1 MQKQR
6 ILFIVGIVL
15 AFLVA
20 LLVKVALDQQRQA
33 AREEYD
39 SKIKQIKQAEQG
51 QQEELLPVLFA
62 KKDIP
67 RGAVI
72 DPNNLEKKGVPQQFI
87 EPQAVSSYDRIAGMV
102 TVITIPKDAQITL
115 TKLMYPKQA
124 GGLADV
130 TPFGKRAVTISVE
143 NSAALLAGMIR
154 PRNCV
159 DVIGI
164 IPVPMQT
171 ADGKQVNQLALIPL
185 FQNVLVLAVGQE
197 TSTEPAAESR
207 AKKEETRESS
217 PLITLALSPQEAN
230 LISFVQE
237 QGKIRLVMRSPTD
250 AQPSAVQTITAGNLA
265 TFFQAVLPPDITG
278 IEPPPSPNED
288 FVEIYR
294 GLNREKVSLSK
305 PK

>member
-1 MQKQR
+1 MQKQK
-6 ILFIVGIVL
+6 ILFIIGVIL
-15 AFLVA
+15 ALLVA
-20 LLVKVALDQQRQA
+20 LLIKVALDQQRQA

-39 SKIKQIKQAEQG
+39 RKIKQIQQVEQR
-51 QQEELLPVLFA
+51 EDSLPVFFA
-62 KKDIP
+62 KKDISK
-67 RGAVI
+67 GSLI
-72 DPNNLEKKGVPQQFI
+72 DPNNLEKRDVPKQFI
-87 EPQAVSSYDRIAGMV
+87 EPQAVSSYDRITGMV
-102 TVITIPKDAQITL
+102 AVVTIPKNAQITL

-130 TPFGKRAVTISVE
+130 TPMGKRAVTISVE

-197 TSTEPAAESR
+197 TNAEPAAIESR

-265 TFFQAVLPPDITG
+265 TFFQTVLPPDITG